1 MLALAEF
8 MFLKHL
14 NSQIYCHDISGFFGQ
29 NIMMNL
35 KEASVAKKWQMLNEL
50 RNSLNESAYGLKTSV
65 SNVIL
70 FGD

>member
-35 KEASVAKKWQMLNEL
+35 KEASVAKK
-50 RNSLNESAYGLKTSV
+50 
-65 SNVIL
+65 
-70 FGD
+70 